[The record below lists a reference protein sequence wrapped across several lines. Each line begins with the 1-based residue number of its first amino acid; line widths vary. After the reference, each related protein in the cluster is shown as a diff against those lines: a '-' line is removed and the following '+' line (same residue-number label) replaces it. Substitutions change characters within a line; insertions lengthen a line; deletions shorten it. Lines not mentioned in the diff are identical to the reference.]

1 VKIIQIHA
9 LTLELVLVLKK
20 QMATIFANVLS
31 DTQEKI
37 AINYKTDQLLIQ
49 FLFLVNILFIYS
61 FFNSKKPEGIENY
74 IFE

>member
-1 VKIIQIHA
+1 
-9 LTLELVLVLKK
+9 
-20 QMATIFANVLS
+20 MATIFANVLS

-49 FLFLVNILFIYS
+49 FPFLVNILFIYS